1 MEIYRELRQHLD
13 KMPGGFPETE
23 SGVELRIL
31 KKLFTPAQA
40 ELALHTRLMPETA
53 ATIAERAGLDEAEVA
68 GRLRE
73 MARQGLLF
81 SVEMKDKPP
90 LYMAAQY
97 VIGIW
102 EYQLNRLDEEF
113 VRDMQ
118 AYMPQLFNMENWK
131 RAPQLRT
138 IPIGASVAAGNAV
151 MPYEQAEELIRAQK
165 KIAVAPCICRREHR
179 LVGHHCDKPEEVCL
193 SFGAGAYYY
202 IQNGLGRE
210 ISQDEA
216 LEVLK
221 IADKAGLVLQPG
233 AAKKIDNICC
243 CCGDCCGVLLAMKR
257 HPKPRELAASSFE
270 VVYDADACTMCG
282 LCQDRCQMD
291 VFTMGDAAMELNM
304 DRCIGCGLC
313 VTTCPGEALKLAR
326 RPDERITPLPA
337 NIFETNIN
345 MLKVRGLM

>member
-1 MEIYRELRQHLD
+1 MDIYRKLQEHLD
-13 KMPGGFPETE
+13 KLPGGFPATE

-31 KKLFTPAQA
+31 KKLFSPEQA
-40 ELALHTRLMPETA
+40 ELALHTQLMPEPA
-53 ATIAERAGLDEAEVA
+53 AAIAQRAGLDEAEA
-68 GRLRE
+68 NARLHE
-73 MARQGLLF
+73 MTRQGLLF
-81 SVEMKDKPP
+81 SVEMKGRPP

-97 VIGIW
+97 VVGIW

-118 AYMPQLFNMENWK
+118 AYMPNLFDMEVWK
-131 RAPQLRT
+131 KAPQLRV

-151 MPYEQAEELIRAQK
+151 MAYEQAEEMIRSQK
-165 KIAVAPCICRREHR
+165 KIALAPCICRREHK

-193 SFGAGAYYY
+193 SFGTGAYYY

-210 ISQDEA
+210 ITQDEA

-233 AAKKIDNICC
+233 AAQKSDNICC

-257 HPKPRELAASSFE
+257 HPKPREIAASSFE
-270 VVYDADACTMCG
+270 VAYDAEACVMCG
-282 LCQDRCQMD
+282 LCEDRCQMD
-291 VFTMGDAAMELNM
+291 VFSPGDDAMILNM

-313 VTTCPGEALKLAR
+313 VTTCPSEALKLVR
-326 RPDERITPLPA
+326 RPDDIIAPLPA
-337 NIFETNIN
+337 NIVETSIN
-345 MLKVRGLM
+345 MLKARGLM